1 MKSYQ
6 FRQCTVGML
15 EDMFDIVETTYSDDL
30 NTWFGRA
37 KPIKIIAAERTALTN
52 SQELL
57 KTNLLGWNEQE
68 LALNFIGPVLASVRF
83 TSATLK
89 INLFA
94 ERLLSQVLTTSTN
107 EDVLL
112 SGRPDSFLASGL
124 RDPRVPFFSFHEH
137 KPEIEGDGDPVG
149 QVLAA
154 MLVGQAQ
161 NPDKS
166 LPIYGCY
173 VIGQNWYFLVLKDKS
188 YTIASPFA
196 ATNKEVFDIFK
207 TLKALKIIVEQRAAL
222 LNVNVQVTSVACTF
236 EKYPPQNK
244 T

>member
-6 FRQCTVGML
+6 FKQCTVGML
-15 EDMFDIVETTYSDDL
+15 EDMFNILEMPHSVVL
-30 NTWFGRA
+30 NDWF
-37 KPIKIIAAERTALTN
+37 KIGKSVKITSAERNNLLN

-68 LALNFIGPVLASVRF
+68 LALNFIGPILSFVRF
-83 TSATLK
+83 TSVELK
-89 INLFA
+89 FNLFA
-94 ERLLSQVLTTSTN
+94 ERLLNQILITTN
-107 EDVLL
+107 QEEVQL
-112 SGRPDSFLASGL
+112 SGRPDSLLASGL

-137 KPEIEGDGDPVG
+137 KPEVDGDGDPVG

-154 MLVGQAQ
+154 MLAGQAQ
-161 NPDKS
+161 NPDPS

-173 VIGQNWYFLVLKDKS
+173 VIGQNWYFLVLDGKN

-207 TLKALKIIVEQRAAL
+207 ALKALKIIISQRML
-222 LNVNVQVTSVACTF
+222 
-236 EKYPPQNK
+236 P
-244 T
+244 